1 MEKLNLKAS
10 KEEKNIE
17 ELNSLSFCRMR
28 EIEIKKVKTEI
39 PYYVILKLNAL
50 LRVAGFQIVNYSR
63 ARNLW

>member
-39 PYYVILKLNAL
+39 PYCVIWKLDD
-50 LRVAGFQIVNYSR
+50 RETKVEFQIVNYNR